1 MQCQTLDRLRL
12 IKWELKVGNEPDM
25 KLEEDTLR
33 NRSGP
38 EVEDRRAGMENVRA
52 KIRMGTDGVSAVG
65 EMED

>member
-12 IKWELKVGNEPDM
+12 VKWELKVGNEPDM

-38 EVEDRRAGMENVRA
+38 E
-52 KIRMGTDGVSAVG
+52 
-65 EMED
+65 